1 MQAGVSQLH
10 VDAGVDHFG
19 LCLQPCCRGGQQVA
33 RRHDALLETGR
44 GRVEVFFC
52 FLAILQGE
60 PEAFGGLLRLKGVE
74 AENALREASVKFFAR
89 FAAVERAVK
98 ARGKEMTD
106 CDLAELDENH
116 IVTSLT
122 DVFSRILMMFY
133 ERGLYR
139 FLDNAELDVVLRKYG
154 DDRKTDL
161 MRRLDTTLHELF
173 SYFSIEDENDI
184 NAFRSGYEA
193 LLYLLLSYDRLHEK
207 EKALR
212 FLIRGLVL
220 QMVE

>member
-1 MQAGVSQLH
+1 MPKKYTEEERENIRKDLRKAGEDCLRRYGVRRTT
-10 VDAGVDHFG
+10 VDELVHLADIPKGTFYLFYPHKEALFLDMIQSFQDDVDT
-19 LCLQPCCRGGQQVA
+19 LYPTL
-33 RRHDALLETGR
+33 
-44 GRVEVFFC
+44 
-52 FLAILQGE
+52 
-60 PEAFGGLLRLKGVE
+60 
-74 AENALREASVKFFAR
+74 
-89 FAAVERAVK
+89 
-98 ARGKEMTD
+98 
-106 CDLAELDENH
+106 LAELDENH

>member
-1 MQAGVSQLH
+1 MPKKYTDEERENIRKDLRKAGEDCLRRYGVRRTT
-10 VDAGVDHFG
+10 VDELVHLADIPKGTFYLFYPHKEALFLDMIQSFQDDVDT
-19 LCLQPCCRGGQQVA
+19 LYP
-33 RRHDALLETGR
+33 AL
-44 GRVEVFFC
+44 
-52 FLAILQGE
+52 
-60 PEAFGGLLRLKGVE
+60 
-74 AENALREASVKFFAR
+74 
-89 FAAVERAVK
+89 
-98 ARGKEMTD
+98 
-106 CDLAELDENH
+106 LAELDENH